1 VAASML
7 AGYITTSEAIPKKPI
22 PVKVETSSSKT
33 LSPQGKEQKTA
44 SLVIEGKAWVIQK
57 DNIDTDMIY
66 HNRHLAVTN
75 PAEMGPFTFGNL
87 KGYEQFAKQVQKGD
101 IIVVGKN
108 FGCGSSRQQA
118 VDCFKALGIGVIIAE
133 SFGAIYERNAINS
146 GMPILVSEEI
156 TKKIQNND
164 TIVVDF
170 STGLITDKTQKKNYN
185 AKPFSASQKDIY
197 LRGGLLGG

>member
-1 VAASML
+1 
-7 AGYITTSEAIPKKPI
+7 
-22 PVKVETSSSKT
+22 
-33 LSPQGKEQKTA
+33 
-44 SLVIEGKAWVIQK
+44 
-57 DNIDTDMIY
+57 
-66 HNRHLAVTN
+66 
-75 PAEMGPFTFGNL
+75 MGPFTFGNL
-87 KGYEQFAKQVQKGD
+87 KGYELFAKQAQKGD

-146 GMPILVSEEI
+146 GMPILVSEGI
-156 TKKIQNND
+156 TKKIQNQD